1 MTIPIRPGAA
11 GAAALALALVAGA
24 ATAESDPCREWVVE
38 HDHWKKEVVGRYLSP
53 VPQEDLDKAVFE
65 LLQREA
71 YLTSCDESVRA
82 GRAERVAWRMLD
94 RLPDEYAAAVVESVL
109 DSAGY
114 DLALDELRGGRPAA
128 APRATRGRSLARSG
142 AR

>member
-1 MTIPIRPGAA
+1 MTIRTRRGAA
-11 GAAALALALVAGA
+11 GAAALVLAASAGA
-24 ATAESDPCREWVVE
+24 AAAESDPCREWVSE
-38 HDHWKKEVVGRYLSP
+38 HERWKKEVVGRYLSP

-94 RLPDEYAAAVVESVL
+94 RLPDEYAAAVVESL
-109 DSAGY
+109 LESAGF
-114 DLALDELRGGRPAA
+114 DLGLDELRGGLPAA
-128 APRATRGRSLARSG
+128 EPRAARGRSLARRG